1 MPDLGGIKAGT
12 GRLLRQRLQPAGR
25 WLSREYRRESE
36 SLAAYSGLVRQA
48 FRAEPFRPWVVP
60 DVHVDGL
67 WHPHTVLAPQE
78 SPARRERDNA
88 IHHYGHDVV
97 LKRWAGLPP
106 VGRPLPVLL
115 EHGVKFSPDAA
126 FEKPEPWTRIYL
138 CMGEQRAAVL
148 RQRHGL
154 PAEAVGP
161 FLRYAQPVLAEDEL
175 EALRQRLGPCLLV
188 IPPHSLDRIPRHWDQ
203 QRFHA
208 AVDEIC
214 ARRGFRSVIWMGHWK
229 DGLPPDLPAHW
240 IPACNGHRSNPW
252 FLDAQR
258 TVFALAGGMVTCAL
272 GTHVGY
278 AQALGVP
285 ILLLKLA
292 VEQDFSGRSEKNRL
306 SETQEWDDRASLIE
320 ALAPGLEQGEWTGL
334 DPAEV
339 TRLLDPYFGF
349 ARHRD
354 PATMARLLTGE
365 T

>member
-1 MPDLGGIKAGT
+1 MADLGGIKDYV
-12 GRLLRQRLQPAGR
+12 GRLLRQLCQPTDRGSAH
-25 WLSREYRRESE
+25 EYRREIE
-36 SLAAYSGLVRQA
+36 SLAAYSGLVRQT
-48 FRAEPFRPWVVP
+48 FRAEPFRPWIVP
-60 DVHVDGL
+60 DVHVNGR

-154 PAEAVGP
+154 PAESVGP
-161 FLRYAQPVLAEDEL
+161 FLRYAQPVLAEDQL
-175 EALRQRLGPCLLV
+175 EALRKRLGPCLLV

-203 QRFHA
+203 RRFNA

-214 ARRGFRSVIWMGHWK
+214 VRRGFRSVIWMGHWN
-229 DGLPPDLPAHW
+229 DGLPHLPAHW

-258 TVFALAGGMVTCAL
+258 TLFSLAGGMVTCAL

-278 AQALGVP
+278 AQALGLS
-285 ILLLKLA
+285 ILLLKLP
-292 VEQDFSGRSEKNRL
+292 VEQEFNVYSEKHRR
-306 SETQEWDDRASLIE
+306 SETQEWEHRARQIE
-320 ALAPGLEQGEWTGL
+320 ALAPGLQQGEWTGL

-354 PATMARLLTGE
+354 PATMARLLAGE